1 MSTRSLFS
9 RLRRFRDETDGNV
22 TIEFVLAMPIL
33 FWAFMASFVFY
44 DGYRQSTVN
53 LKAAYTIGDL
63 ISRETEEI
71 NDNYIDSMHN
81 LLTMM
86 VDSASSG
93 DVDLRISVVRWDE
106 ADDRYYVDWSA
117 NRGFSEELADANVM
131 ELETRLPVMPDN
143 ERVILIETNNLFRPL
158 FRVGLDDI
166 DLENFVFTR
175 PRFVSQV
182 VWEVNDVDDG
192 TGES

>member
-1 MSTRSLFS
+1 MVQSALFA

-106 ADDRYYVDWSA
+106 DDDRYYVDWSA
-117 NRGFSEELADANVM
+117 NRGFSEELANANVM

-192 TGES
+192 SGES